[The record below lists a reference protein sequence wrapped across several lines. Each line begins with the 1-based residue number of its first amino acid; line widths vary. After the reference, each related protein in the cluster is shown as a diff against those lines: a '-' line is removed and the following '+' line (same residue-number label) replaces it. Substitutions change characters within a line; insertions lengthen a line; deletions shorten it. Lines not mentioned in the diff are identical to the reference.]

1 MLDLVQ
7 VRSFLEVAERGTIAA
22 AAAALGYTAP
32 AVTQQVGKLEQR
44 LGTPL
49 FDRAGGR
56 LRLNSAGTGL
66 LPLANELLDL
76 ARRADEIVRQTPER
90 ERVVIGGIASAVA
103 ALVVPRLKALAKLAD
118 IEIVDVEDA
127 DALREL
133 RLGHIDLALIQEYPE
148 DAGRRHNRLLYTVV
162 LADPLRLILPPSWP
176 VTTALEEAL
185 DVPWLVNGTGTRC
198 ERATREILANRGV
211 EPTLVGDVT
220 DNHLLLSLVSA
231 GHGATIVPELVLAN
245 TDLDVTVSSHDL
257 SVSRSLVAVTRDG
270 PSMTSAALINMLV
283 GGP

>member
-1 MLDLVQ
+1 VLDLVQ

-76 ARRADEIVRQTPER
+76 ARRAEEIVRQTPER

-118 IEIVDVEDA
+118 IEIVEAEDA
-127 DALREL
+127 GALREL

-148 DAGRRHNRLLYTVV
+148 DAGHRHNRLLYNVV

-176 VTTALEEAL
+176 VTTTLEEAL
-185 DVPWLVNGTGTRC
+185 YVPWLVNGTGTRC

-245 TDLDVTVSSHDL
+245 TDLDVTISSHDL

-270 PSMTSAALINMLV
+270 PSMTSAAVISTLV